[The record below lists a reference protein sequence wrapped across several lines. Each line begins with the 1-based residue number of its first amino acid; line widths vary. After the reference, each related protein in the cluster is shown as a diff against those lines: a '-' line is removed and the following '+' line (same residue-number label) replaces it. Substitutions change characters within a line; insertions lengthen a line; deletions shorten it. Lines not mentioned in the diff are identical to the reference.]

1 MYSYPVQQLINTQNT
16 QYTTKMDQP
25 WDFMQITRDNTEP
38 PALFLITP
46 ALLQSFIS
54 FFYFSKDR
62 IPPVIYW
69 LGRHGY
75 LSLTLFSEYYGYPS
89 VDVGFGLNSTEL
101 SMCVACPLQV
111 KVRITFFWR

>member
-1 MYSYPVQQLINTQNT
+1 
-16 QYTTKMDQP
+16 MDQP
-25 WDFMQITRDNTEP
+25 RDFMQITRDNTEP

-89 VDVGFGLNSTEL
+89 VDASVLG
-101 SMCVACPLQV
+101 
-111 KVRITFFWR
+111 